1 VKTLFLRLAAV
12 VLLLVLT
19 PLIAEYLLGNLP
31 TSVLSYLPGLMLLYG
46 AGAVFIRELVRR
58 TGRGWPTLI
67 LLATAYGLLE
77 EGIVTQS
84 LFNPNFEHLRLLDYG
99 FVPALG
105 TGLPWAVYVVILHV
119 VWSICVP
126 IGLVEALFPG
136 RRTTPWLGRI
146 GFGVI
151 CVLFAAGVALL
162 AMMSLSKAG
171 PIATAGQ
178 LAGTGALIL
187 ALVVA
192 AFAVRRR
199 PVEAPAAGRP
209 APLILAPGIGVAAFV
224 AGSAFH
230 IVHSSGPGRLPA
242 EITTLAMLALAA
254 GFIGLVAWASR
265 RWAWRDIHRVALVAG
280 GIGVYLWL
288 GFTVELRLHGPASI
302 QGHMVLA
309 AAMLLLTIV
318 ACVTAA
324 RGPRPVTTQPQ
335 S

>member
-1 VKTLFLRLAAV
+1 MKSLFPRLAAV
-12 VLLLVLT
+12 VLLLILT

-58 TGRGWPTLI
+58 TGRGWPSLI

-77 EGIVTQS
+77 EGVVTQS
-84 LFNPNFEHLRLLDYG
+84 LFNPNYEHLRLLDYG

-105 TGLPWAVYVVILHV
+105 IGLPWTVYVVILHV
-119 VWSICVP
+119 VWSISVP

-151 CVLFAAGVALL
+151 AVLFALGVTLL

-171 PIATAGQ
+171 PVATVGQ
-178 LAGTGALIL
+178 LAVTAAIVL
-187 ALVVA
+187 ALVAA
-192 AFAVRRR
+192 AFAIRRR
-199 PVEAPAAGRP
+199 PAETAAAQRP
-209 APLILAPGIGVAAFV
+209 APLVLAPGLGVAAFV

-230 IVHSSGPGRLPA
+230 IVHASGPGRLPA
-242 EITTLAMLALAA
+242 VVTTLAMLAIAG
-254 GFIGLVAWASR
+254 GFIGLLAWAGR
-265 RWAWRDIHRVALVAG
+265 GRVWRDIHRAALVAG

-288 GFTVELRLHGPASI
+288 GFTVELRLHGAAAI
-302 QGHMVLA
+302 QGHAVLA
-309 AAMLLLTIV
+309 AAMLLLTVV

-324 RGPRPVTTQPQ
+324 RGPRVAPP
-335 S
+335 